1 MKLQRHKRMKK
12 FCVVVQLF
20 TGRARSRARNGSS
33 VAVKFFI
40 AAQQSVAPGF
50 LEHWTFLN
58 CVFFPNQQCSLLF

>member
-33 VAVKFFI
+33 VAVKLFV
-40 AAQQSVAPGF
+40 AAQQSVAPDF
-50 LEHWTFLN
+50 LEHWTFANLR
-58 CVFFPNQQCSLLF
+58 FLP